1 MWRHYSLGQ
10 KWCVSM
16 RICTLTFL
24 HSSSIPDNTW
34 NEGLDLSRLSPRD
47 PIRLEDN
54 TSVLNREVLF
64 RTDTQHVWSVIP
76 NASAIKY
83 SSQEILWL
91 VIIPFTLNTK
101 QIRSV
106 HEIPGVHEYSEGS
119 ARRGHLC
126 GHLYFMED
134 RFQSMITSLGYLLA
148 QTCSCCP
155 IEPWSFVPHLMTFTF
170 PTSCPRHMR
179 RTRPD
184 LAVETKMFQWM
195 GRRKCL

>member
-1 MWRHYSLGQ
+1 MRDLTCQGYLPVTPLDLKIIPVFWIVKSYSG
-10 KWCVSM
+10 
-16 RICTLTFL
+16 RIR
-24 HSSSIPDNTW
+24 SIPQKC
-34 NEGLDLSRLSPRD
+34 G
-47 PIRLEDN
+47 
-54 TSVLNREVLF
+54 
-64 RTDTQHVWSVIP
+64 VWPVIP

-101 QIRSV
+101 QILSV

>member
-1 MWRHYSLGQ
+1 MRDLTCQGYLPVTLLDLRIIPVFWIVKSYSG
-10 KWCVSM
+10 
-16 RICTLTFL
+16 RIR
-24 HSSSIPDNTW
+24 SIPQKC
-34 NEGLDLSRLSPRD
+34 G
-47 PIRLEDN
+47 
-54 TSVLNREVLF
+54 
-64 RTDTQHVWSVIP
+64 VWSVIP

-91 VIIPFTLNTK
+91 VIIPFTLNAKPTWIITDPK
-101 QIRSV
+101 CPSED
-106 HEIPGVHEYSEGS
+106 EIPGVYEYSEGT

-126 GHLYFMED
+126 GHLHFMED

-155 IEPWSFVPHLMTFTF
+155 IEPWSFVPHLITFTF
-170 PTSCPRHMR
+170 PTSCPKHMR

-184 LAVETKMFQWM
+184 LAVETKMFRWM